1 MNRAIVILLL
11 SLFSQLALADDN
23 TEIKRLQGLLNI
35 LNQQQQVV
43 YQQFQ
48 MVQELRRVES
58 QNFYRQTPQ
67 PLQFLSE
74 LPNYDQERAARE
86 NAIRR
91 ESDLSA
97 RLEEL
102 YEKFI
107 EIEATK
113 KSVVDRLYELT
124 SAQ

>member
-11 SLFSQLALADDN
+11 LLFSQLALADDN